1 MISFCSYL
9 VTIGEDIG
17 KVKNF
22 FPDISSWRTI
32 SFKAK
37 LYKNGN
43 KYKTQDGNITIF
55 NQFESSCNLSI
66 FSISVLIYQLICLCM

>member
-22 FPDISSWRTI
+22 FRILVLGELWLYD
-32 SFKAK
+32 K
-37 LYKNGN
+37 L
-43 KYKTQDGNITIF
+43 
-55 NQFESSCNLSI
+55 
-66 FSISVLIYQLICLCM
+66 LCM